1 MKSLSICC
9 AAMLVLV
16 AGACSGPQLDTQTF
30 ELKYLDAQTAASL
43 IEPYV
48 YFDRETNPGTV
59 STAGN
64 MASYLI
70 TVRETPDN
78 LAKITRV
85 LEEYDQPAPMVQ
97 LHFQLIEADGSDTTD
112 PAIENVESALRQLF
126 RFRGYKLVAEAVL
139 SGVSGSSMRQLIGSR
154 EPGYFRI
161 QTNIRDVRG
170 SGDSGTV
177 RFDVGLI
184 GPPIWEPVFE
194 TTANVRMGQT
204 MVLGSTRPQPGMETL
219 ILAVRPEVMKQ

>member
-1 MKSLSICC
+1 
-9 AAMLVLV
+9 MLVLV

-64 MASYLI
+64 MASHLI

-78 LAKITRV
+78 LAKIARV
-85 LEEYDQPAPMVQ
+85 LSEYDQPAPMVQ
-97 LHFQLIEADGSDTTD
+97 LHFQLIEANGSDTTD
-112 PAIENVESALRQLF
+112 PAIANVESALRQLF
-126 RFRGYKLVAEAVL
+126 RFRGYRLLAEAVL
-139 SGVSGSSMRQLIGSR
+139 SGVAGSSMRQKLGGEAR
-154 EPGYFRI
+154 YFDI
-161 QTNIRDVRG
+161 ETNIRDVRG
-170 SGDSGTV
+170 TGDSGTV
-177 RFDVGLI
+177 RFEVGLL
-184 GPPIWEPVFE
+184 GQSQGTVFE

-204 MVLGSTRPQPGMETL
+204 MVLGSTRPLPSMQTL